1 MILRHLSGNGIMWFS
16 CIFISGAVKLSI
28 KSFRIPE
35 LFIEV
40 PETATVGSLKVHGN
54 MYFLSFP
61 HMFGSRVWTLRC

>member
-1 MILRHLSGNGIMWFS
+1 MWFS

-40 PETATVGSLKVHGN
+40 PETATVGSLKVYAN
-54 MYFLSFP
+54 MYFFT
-61 HMFGSRVWTLRC
+61 FVWFSCVDIEVLTNYHFAL